1 MTIHKLDPAA
11 ECKTNGKN
19 QELLAILRKTY
30 KTEQEVQFRMS
41 QIMTVSEDMDQGE
54 EMGFYQVMTD
64 PKYYKASWVAALT
77 MMFQQFSGINAIM
90 SYAGQIFSS
99 LGSMSSF

>member
-41 QIMTVSEDMDQGE
+41 QIMTVSEDMD
-54 EMGFYQVMTD
+54 
-64 PKYYKASWVAALT
+64 
-77 MMFQQFSGINAIM
+77 
-90 SYAGQIFSS
+90 
-99 LGSMSSF
+99 